1 VGFYSIIPTPND
13 GARVYHVFACAPARP
28 REQVLALPHCGN
40 TTEEVYARNAE
51 LLRDNIVA
59 AREGTELRHRL
70 C

>member
-1 VGFYSIIPTPND
+1 
-13 GARVYHVFACAPARP
+13 
-28 REQVLALPHCGN
+28 VLALPHCGN